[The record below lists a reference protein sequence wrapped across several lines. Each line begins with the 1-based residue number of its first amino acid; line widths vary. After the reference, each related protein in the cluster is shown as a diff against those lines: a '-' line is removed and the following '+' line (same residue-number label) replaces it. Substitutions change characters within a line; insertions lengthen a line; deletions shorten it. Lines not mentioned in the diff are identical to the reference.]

1 MDKCADCGGSQIIGN
16 AEGCVIDGKPF
27 LVRAGYCNECGWNY
41 EYTSALRTFT
51 DSQRSQGIGPPLP
64 DDPFGDTVLMLAPDA
79 DAKATS

>member
-1 MDKCADCGGSQIIGN
+1 MDKCADCGGSQIIDT

-51 DSQRSQGIGPPLP
+51 DSQRSRGIGHPLP
-64 DDPFGDTVLMLAPDA
+64 RHPGDDTEPMLDPDA
-79 DAKATS
+79 EAKATS